1 MISSENEF
9 DYNVV
14 YKVFGQT
21 NDGTKLHLINTYQNI
36 IQHESQC
43 ASQNV

>member
-1 MISSENEF
+1 MKLSENEF
-9 DYNVV
+9 DY
-14 YKVFGQT
+14 KVFGQT
-21 NDGTKLHLINTYQNI
+21 KDGIKLHLINTYQNI